1 MTMLFASPWFFMLL
15 PLALLPFL
23 FSSSSALAY
32 PWLAHIPRD
41 LLSTALDW
49 LRRLCAAA
57 ALALIIIGLSQ
68 PYRGEYSIERVGK
81 GAEIAVL
88 MDRSRSMDEPFN
100 PEKGRN
106 WSDSTLVTKSSV
118 ARNMLA
124 EFAAGRKE
132 DLFGLMLFSS
142 APMRVMEFTQ
152 KPEVIQGAIRAID
165 VGKGLGDTDMGRA
178 LIASAEFFDNRPY
191 AGSRIVMLVS
201 DGGARL
207 DFDTRETIAR
217 LVKQHRIG
225 IYWIYLRSY
234 NSPDLKSA
242 SLSAGNNDLASPEH
256 GLHKF
261 FTGLGTSYRAYEA
274 ENPQALKNAIDDVGR
289 LENLPLVYRDVQP
302 RKNLADIFFGV
313 ALCLALLLAAAK
325 LLELRVWR

>member
-1 MTMLFASPWFFMLL
+1 MKMLFASPWFFILL

-23 FSSSSALAY
+23 FSGGAVLKY
-32 PWLAHIPRD
+32 PWLAHVPRD
-41 LLSTALDW
+41 ILSLALDW
-49 LRRLCAAA
+49 VRRIAA
-57 ALALIIIGLSQ
+57 ALAMTLIVVGLAQ

-88 MDRSRSMDEPFN
+88 LDKSRSMDEPFN

-106 WSDSTLVTKSSV
+106 WSDSTLVTKSTV

-124 EFAAGRKE
+124 EFAAGRKQ

-152 KPEVIQGAIRAID
+152 KQDVIQAAIKAVDI
-165 VGKGLGDTDMGRA
+165 GKGLGDTDMGRA
-178 LIASAEFFDNRPY
+178 LISATGFFDNRPY

-207 DFDTRETIAR
+207 DQDTRDMVAR

-234 NSPDLKSA
+234 NSPVCNQRHRTRATMIWPCPNMHCINFSA
-242 SLSAGNNDLASPEH
+242 ASV
-256 GLHKF
+256 
-261 FTGLGTSYRAYEA
+261 RRI
-274 ENPQALKNAIDDVGR
+274 ALTKRRI
-289 LENLPLVYRDVQP
+289 P
-302 RKNLADIFFGV
+302 R
-313 ALCLALLLAAAK
+313 
-325 LLELRVWR
+325 R

>member
-1 MTMLFASPWFFMLL
+1 MLFAAPWFFILL

-23 FSSSSALAY
+23 FGSGAVLQY
-32 PWLAHIPRD
+32 PWLAHVPRD
-41 LLSTALDW
+41 ILSTALDW

-57 ALALIIIGLSQ
+57 AMSLIIIGLGQ
-68 PYRGEYSIERVGK
+68 PYRGEYSVERVGK

-88 MDRSRSMDEPFN
+88 LDKSRSMDEPFN

-106 WSDSTLVTKSSV
+106 WSDSTLITKSTV

-124 EFAAGRKE
+124 EFVAGRKE

-152 KPEVIQGAIRAID
+152 KQEVIQAAIRAVDI
-165 VGKGLGDTDMGRA
+165 GKGLGDTDMGRA
-178 LIASAEFFDNRPY
+178 LIASTGFFDNRPY
-191 AGSRIVMLVS
+191 AGSRILLLVS

-207 DFDTRETIAR
+207 DQDTREMIAR

-234 NSPDLKSA
+234 NSPDLQSA
-242 SLSAGNNDLASPEH
+242 ALDAGDNDLAVPEH
-256 GLHKF
+256 ALHKF
-261 FTGLGTSYRAYEA
+261 FTGLGTPYRAYEA
-274 ENPQALKNAIDDVGR
+274 ENPKALKNAIDDVGR

-302 RKNLADIFFGV
+302 RKNLADNFFIG
-313 ALCLALLLAAAK
+313 ALLLSLLLAASK
-325 LLELRVWR
+325 LFEWRAWR

>member
-1 MTMLFASPWFFMLL
+1 MNMLFASPWFFILL
-15 PLALLPFL
+15 PFALLPFL
-23 FSSSSALAY
+23 FSSSNTLAY

-41 LLSTALDW
+41 FISTALDW

-57 ALALIIIGLSQ
+57 AMALIIIGLSQ

-88 MDRSRSMDEPFN
+88 VDKSRSMDEPFN

-106 WSDSTLVTKSSV
+106 WSDSTLVTKSTV
-118 ARNMLA
+118 ARTMLA

-142 APMRVMEFTQ
+142 TALRVMEFTQ
-152 KPEVIQGAIRAID
+152 KQEVIQAAISAID
-165 VGKGLGDTDMGRA
+165 IGKGLGDTDMGRA
-178 LIASAEFFDNRPY
+178 LIASADFFANRPY
-191 AGSRIVMLVS
+191 TGSRIVMLVS

-207 DFDTRETIAR
+207 DSDTRDHIAR

-242 SLSAGNNDLASPEH
+242 AENSGGNDLASPEH
-256 GLHKF
+256 ALHKF
-261 FTGLGTSYRAYEA
+261 FSELGTPYRAYEA
-274 ENPQALKNAIDDVGR
+274 ENPKALKNAIDDVGR

-302 RKNLADIFFGV
+302 RKNFADNFFGL
-313 ALCLALLLAAAK
+313 ALLLVLLLAAAK
-325 LLELRVWR
+325 LLEVRVWR

>member
-1 MTMLFASPWFFMLL
+1 MNMLFASPGYFFLL

-23 FSSSSALAY
+23 FTGGAVLSYS
-32 PWLAHIPRD
+32 WLAHIPRD
-41 LLSTALDW
+41 ILSTALDW
-49 LRRLCAAA
+49 LRRLGAAA
-57 ALALIIIGLSQ
+57 AMALIIMGLAQ

-88 MDRSRSMDEPFN
+88 LDKSRSMDEPFN

-106 WSDSTLVTKSSV
+106 WSDSTLRTKSSV
-118 ARNMLA
+118 AREMLA
-124 EFAAGRKE
+124 QFVAGRKQ

-152 KPEVIQGAIRAID
+152 KQEVIQAAIQAVD
-165 VGKGLGDTDMGRA
+165 VGKGLGDTDMGSA
-178 LIASAEFFDNRPY
+178 LVAATGFFDNRPY
-191 AGSRIVMLVS
+191 AGSRIVLLVS

-207 DFDTRETIAR
+207 DPDTRDLLTR

-225 IYWIYLRSY
+225 LYWIYLRSY
-234 NSPDLKSA
+234 NSPDLQSA
-242 SLSAGNNDLASPEH
+242 AQAAGDNDLAVPEH
-256 GLHKF
+256 ALHKF
-261 FTGLGTSYRAYEA
+261 FSGLGTPYRAYEA

-302 RKNLADIFFGV
+302 RKNLADYFFSL
-313 ALCLALLLAAAK
+313 ALFLSLLLAAAK
-325 LLELRVWR
+325 MLELRVWR

>member
-1 MTMLFASPWFFMLL
+1 MNMLFASPWFFVLL

-23 FSSSSALAY
+23 FSGSTALEY

-41 LLSTALDW
+41 TLSTLLDW

-57 ALALIIIGLSQ
+57 AMVLMVVGLAQ
-68 PYRGEYSIERVGK
+68 PYRGEYAIERVGK

-88 MDRSRSMDEPFN
+88 LDKSRSMDEPFN

-106 WSDSTLVTKSSV
+106 WSDSTLRTKSSV
-118 ARNMLA
+118 AREMLA

-152 KPEVIQGAIRAID
+152 KPEVIQAAIRAVD

-178 LIASAEFFDNRPY
+178 LIAATGFFDNRPY
-191 AGSRIVMLVS
+191 AGSRIVLLVS

-207 DFDTRETIAR
+207 DQDTRDMVTR

-234 NSPDLKSA
+234 NSPDLQSA
-242 SLSAGNNDLASPEH
+242 ANDAGSNDLAVPEH
-256 GLHKF
+256 ALHKF
-261 FTGLGTSYRAYEA
+261 FTGLGTPYRAYEA
-274 ENPQALKNAIDDVGR
+274 ENPKALKNAIDDVGR

-302 RKNLADIFFGV
+302 RKNLADIFFAI
-313 ALCLALLLAAAK
+313 ALGLTLLLAAMR

>member
-1 MTMLFASPWFFMLL
+1 MTMLFTSPWFFILL

-23 FSSSSALAY
+23 FSGGAVLRY
-32 PWLAHIPRD
+32 PWLAHVPRD
-41 LLSTALDW
+41 ILSTALDW

-57 ALALIIIGLSQ
+57 AMVLIIVGLSQ

-88 MDRSRSMDEPFN
+88 LDKSRSMDEPFN

-106 WSDSTLVTKSSV
+106 WSDTTLVTKSSV
-118 ARNMLA
+118 ARTMLA

-132 DLFGLMLFSS
+132 DLFGMMLFSS

-152 KPEVIQGAIRAID
+152 KQEVIQAAINAVDI
-165 VGKGLGDTDMGRA
+165 GKGLGDTDMGRA
-178 LIASAEFFDNRPY
+178 LIAATGFFDNRPY
-191 AGSRIVMLVS
+191 AGSRIVLLVS

-207 DFDTRETIAR
+207 DPDARDMITR

-234 NSPDLKSA
+234 NSPDLQSA
-242 SLSAGNNDLASPEH
+242 AQAAGDNDLAVPEH
-256 GLHKF
+256 ALHKF
-261 FTGLGTSYRAYEA
+261 FSDLGTPYRAYEA
-274 ENPQALKNAIDDVGR
+274 ENPKALKTAIDDVGR

-302 RKNLADIFFGV
+302 RKNLADIFF
-313 ALCLALLLAAAK
+313 ALALFLSLLLAAAK
-325 LLELRVWR
+325 LLEWRVWR